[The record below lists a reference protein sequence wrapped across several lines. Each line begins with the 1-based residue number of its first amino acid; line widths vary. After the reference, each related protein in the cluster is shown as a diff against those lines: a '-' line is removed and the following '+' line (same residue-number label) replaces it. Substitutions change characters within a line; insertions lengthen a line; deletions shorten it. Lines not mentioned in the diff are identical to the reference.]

1 MSTLLKRQSRLSD
14 CATKRWAQRQFF
26 NSHGFARAMRDVHAV
41 GAHAILSRRF
51 MELSGKALLG
61 LFVDN
66 PPF

>member
-1 MSTLLKRQSRLSD
+1 
-14 CATKRWAQRQFF
+14 
-26 NSHGFARAMRDVHAV
+26 MRDVHAV